1 MDLATRAPV
10 AGPTFIRLLARV
22 VDADARPSGVAPSQ
36 RLGQWID
43 WTRAIALSRALD
55 RPLDP
60 PPPMPR
66 GSDPDGEA
74 ALMRRALEARIGE
87 REGWERA
94 MPGDGADPV
103 DGFAALRKHYVAL
116 QHAIQ
121 AGTGRLRGG
130 LRDRLAAG
138 SPAQAR
144 LAELDAL
151 MEQVASPREQQL
163 LAAVPGLLADR
174 YASLQR
180 DTESARDADDLLAPA
195 MPAGDAWR
203 QAFRHDLQHL
213 LLAELDVRFL
223 PIDGLLAALRNE

>member
-22 VDADARPSGVAPSQ
+22 VDADVRPSGVAPSQ

-66 GSDPDGEA
+66 GGDPDAEA
-74 ALMRRALEARIGE
+74 AQARRALEARIGE
-87 REGWERA
+87 HEAWERA
-94 MPGDGADPV
+94 MPDTGAV
-103 DGFAALRKHYVAL
+103 DGFAGLRKHYVAL
-116 QHAIQ
+116 QHAMQ
-121 AGTGRLRGG
+121 SATGRLRGG
-130 LRDRLAAG
+130 LRDRLSAG
-138 SPAQAR
+138 TPGQAR

-163 LAAVPGLLADR
+163 LAAIPALLADR
-174 YASLQR
+174 YACLQR
-180 DTESARDADDLLAPA
+180 DAEAARAVDDLLAPA
-195 MPAGDAWR
+195 NPGGDAWR

-223 PIDGLLAALRNE
+223 PIDGLLAALRNQ